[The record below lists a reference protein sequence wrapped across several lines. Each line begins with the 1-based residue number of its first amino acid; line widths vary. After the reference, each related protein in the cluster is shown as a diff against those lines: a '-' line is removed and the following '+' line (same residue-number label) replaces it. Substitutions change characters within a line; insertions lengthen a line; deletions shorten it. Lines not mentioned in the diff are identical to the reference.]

1 MRIVGVA
8 ITIHIRPFRA
18 ECDARALP
26 ILWNANLGTD
36 WPVSPE
42 VLARAT
48 WAHASYREGD
58 LLVAVLGDRVV
69 GFVATHPDRHGTGGN
84 LSLLLVDSGHR
95 RKDIGTALHDAA
107 LGHLREA
114 GARSV
119 VLGGGGDYLWP
130 GVPLALPSAV
140 PFFQRRGWR
149 FTHECH
155 DLTQRLAG
163 YATPV
168 AILKRGQAAG
178 VVVAPGA
185 EADGSQILAFVA
197 REFPEWL
204 SYYARVVDLG
214 DHDDLLLARDAS
226 GAILGVLMMYVAWSH
241 PERNDVRWKTLLGQD
256 AGALGVVGVAE
267 AARGHGIGTALVA
280 HASEILR
287 ERGAG
292 TGFVGWVWSVE
303 FYARLGYR
311 PWRSYAMGERE

>member
-1 MRIVGVA
+1 M
-8 ITIHIRPFRA
+8 
-18 ECDARALP
+18 
-26 ILWNANLGTD
+26 
-36 WPVSPE
+36 
-42 VLARAT
+42 LARAT
-48 WAHASYREGD
+48 WAHASYREGN

-149 FTHECH
+149 FTHEFH

-226 GAILGVLMMYVAWSH
+226 GAILGVLMMYFAWSH

-292 TGFVGWVWSVE
+292 TGFVGWVWAVE